1 MQAVHPS
8 ASCKNSPLAAAVETE
23 PSWKTVRLKL
33 QLSEPQPSRATT
45 VAEGLLIGVSG
56 QQRVSGLAVG
66 HGCLFAAMSSGTL
79 RVFALPSLEEQVS
92 VALRVLLPPQS
103 PVIVDWCGLVAS
115 RRSLYVVDLR
125 CGSVVREMP
134 LLFAARPCIIAEG
147 ASVFV
152 QCDEAIRHTPFSHGS
167 DPALF
172 RSWVVIPP
180 LGGGWVV
187 MALEV
192 STVADAMAHISRNR
206 WMAIVAALGTRRE
219 DMLFDR
225 GKESSLILAAKQL
238 DPPPL
243 FAVFS
248 WTACEKQN
256 VASRCRRAGADAVI
270 CSAEGLIDLLVAP
283 APRVLCLAGEETTV
297 TVQSVARMYNF
308 TVVRVATNA
317 EALDHVRN
325 RGPWGAV
332 IAALGTRPGVDLIF
346 DAADDRST
354 LISVVKRLQ
363 PSPTM
368 VVFSHT
374 ACKHGVMSQAC
385 MDAGADSVL
394 CTAEDLEKLV
404 AAIEA
409 SRASF
414 LLDTSAPDVPPEPI
428 PDIEEEPPGASPFPI
443 YRTTAEYPIVASRVE
458 QNRELERKLGP
469 SHPALKD
476 LKSLLREIEEML
488 ESLPH
493 PLTVTSL
500 SSPLP
505 PVRFVHISDTHHHHK
520 NVFLPPGE
528 VLLHTGDLVGNYG
541 DRDIFK
547 HLADFVD
554 WLFKIESR
562 FKLIVVIAGNHDT
575 LLDEQRYPA
584 DAAKAKKPFLESLP
598 RNVVYLE
605 NGLVEYQ
612 GLKIW
617 GSPTV
622 SCREETLGKRYL
634 SNAFER
640 RRAQRQQIWSK
651 IPEGLDV
658 LMTHA
663 PPHQIRTSECG
674 CELLLERLKQLREP
688 PKFHCFGH
696 DHDFFGV
703 EAKGK
708 TIFINGAL
716 EEVRR
721 MDPARA
727 AQLCGWVFD
736 IPRKDTDVWDRSALL
751 RPHAGGTVGKLE
763 SQDFWK
769 PHEQMLVGMAVL
781 PGGHFVATAC
791 PREIRGWAWPGDRK
805 GSAPYLLWTVST
817 LPPNVGGTCCE
828 VTSLLWLPSPV
839 TAGRLAVFGECDGS
853 LVICELQ
860 LCASFGDAPGL
871 ASAFHLPG
879 ASQAATAVPPKSG
892 SGELTVWSEAGWFSF
907 FGGQLR
913 ASIEE
918 SGAMDAISSTCYG
931 PLAALPRFF

>member
-1 MQAVHPS
+1 MAG
-8 ASCKNSPLAAAVETE
+8 AETT
-23 PSWKTVRLKL
+23 STVR
-33 QLSEPQPSRATT
+33 RVAT
-45 VAEGLLIGVSG
+45 AH
-56 QQRVSGLAVG
+56 GLA
-66 HGCLFAAMSSGTL
+66 LT
-79 RVFALPSLEEQVS
+79 
-92 VALRVLLPPQS
+92 
-103 PVIVDWCGLVAS
+103 
-115 RRSLYVVDLR
+115 
-125 CGSVVREMP
+125 
-134 LLFAARPCIIAEG
+134 
-147 ASVFV
+147 
-152 QCDEAIRHTPFSHGS
+152 
-167 DPALF
+167 
-172 RSWVVIPP
+172 
-180 LGGGWVV
+180 
-187 MALEV
+187 EV
-192 STVADAMAHISRNR
+192 STVADAMAHIPRNR

-248 WTACEKQN
+248 WTACEKQS

-270 CSAEGLIDLLVAP
+270 CSAEGLTDLLVAP

-297 TVQSVARMYNF
+297 TVQSVARKYNF

-317 EALDHVRN
+317 EALDHVLH

-332 IAALGTRPGVDLIF
+332 IAALGTRRGVDLIF

-428 PDIEEEPPGASPFPI
+428 PDIEEEPPASPFPI

-476 LKSLLREIEEML
+476 LKSLLREIEDML
-488 ESLPH
+488 DSLPH

-554 WLFKIESR
+554 WLFKIASR

-584 DAAKAKKPFLESLP
+584 DAAKAKKPFIESLP
-598 RNVVYLE
+598 SNVVYLE

-640 RRAQRQQIWSK
+640 PRAQRQQIWSK
-651 IPEGLDV
+651 MPEGLDV

-674 CELLLERLKQLREP
+674 CELLLERLRRLREP

-696 DHDFFGV
+696 DHDYFGV

-736 IPRKDTDVWDRSALL
+736 IPRKDTDVVM
-751 RPHAGGTVGKLE
+751 RPTM
-763 SQDFWK
+763 S
-769 PHEQMLVGMAVL
+769 MASN
-781 PGGHFVATAC
+781 
-791 PREIRGWAWPGDRK
+791 D
-805 GSAPYLLWTVST
+805 
-817 LPPNVGGTCCE
+817 
-828 VTSLLWLPSPV
+828 
-839 TAGRLAVFGECDGS
+839 
-853 LVICELQ
+853 
-860 LCASFGDAPGL
+860 
-871 ASAFHLPG
+871 
-879 ASQAATAVPPKSG
+879 
-892 SGELTVWSEAGWFSF
+892 
-907 FGGQLR
+907 
-913 ASIEE
+913 
-918 SGAMDAISSTCYG
+918 
-931 PLAALPRFF
+931 

>member
-1 MQAVHPS
+1 
-8 ASCKNSPLAAAVETE
+8 
-23 PSWKTVRLKL
+23 
-33 QLSEPQPSRATT
+33 
-45 VAEGLLIGVSG
+45 
-56 QQRVSGLAVG
+56 
-66 HGCLFAAMSSGTL
+66 MSSGTL

-115 RRSLYVVDLR
+115 RRSLYVIDLR

-152 QCDEAIRHTPFSHGS
+152 QCDEAIRVRLQDCQRGFSRHCS
-167 DPALF
+167 F
-172 RSWVVIPP
+172 RSFEQRQSKARAEQSAASTNAITIDLLAARDFQPS
-180 LGGGWVV
+180 
-187 MALEV
+187 V
-192 STVADAMAHISRNR
+192 STVADAMAHIPRNR

-270 CSAEGLIDLLVAP
+270 CSAEGLTDLLVAP
-283 APRVLCLAGEETTV
+283 APRVLCLAGEETTM
-297 TVQSVARMYNF
+297 TVQSVARKYNF

-317 EALDHVRN
+317 EALDHVLH

-332 IAALGTRPGVDLIF
+332 IAALGTRRGVDLIF

-428 PDIEEEPPGASPFPI
+428 PDIEEEPPASPFPI

-476 LKSLLREIEEML
+476 LKSLLREIEDML
-488 ESLPH
+488 DSLPH

-584 DAAKAKKPFLESLP
+584 DAAKAKKPFIESLP
-598 RNVVYLE
+598 SNVVYLE

-640 RRAQRQQIWSK
+640 PRAQRQQIWSK

-674 CELLLERLKQLREP
+674 CELLLERLRRLREP

-696 DHDFFGV
+696 DHDYFGV

-736 IPRKDTDVWDRSALL
+736 IPRKDTDVVM
-751 RPHAGGTVGKLE
+751 RPTMSMAGGTVGKLE

-805 GSAPYLLWTVST
+805 GSVPYLLWTVST
-817 LPPNVGGTCCE
+817 LPHNVGGTCCE

-871 ASAFHLPG
+871 ASA
-879 ASQAATAVPPKSG
+879 
-892 SGELTVWSEAGWFSF
+892 
-907 FGGQLR
+907 
-913 ASIEE
+913 
-918 SGAMDAISSTCYG
+918 
-931 PLAALPRFF
+931 